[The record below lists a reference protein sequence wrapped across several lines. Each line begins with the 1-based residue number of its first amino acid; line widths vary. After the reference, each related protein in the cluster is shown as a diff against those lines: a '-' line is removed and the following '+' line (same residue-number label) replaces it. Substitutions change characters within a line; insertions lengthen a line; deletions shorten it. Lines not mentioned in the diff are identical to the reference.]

1 MEEMQER
8 PGISLKGYW
17 LRIRA
22 GRWWLLGFAFGGWLL
37 ATTASWIMPPK
48 YRSET
53 VILVEQQ
60 KIPEHYVEPNV
71 ASDLQHRL
79 QSMSEQILS
88 RTRLL
93 TIIGNFHLYGQD
105 KNVADADDL
114 VAAMRKNINIELVRT
129 SGRDNDLSA
138 FKISYSDSNPSVAQQ
153 VTGELTSLFIN
164 ENLRNRTQLSEDTTS
179 FLENQLGE
187 ARKSLGEQEQRL
199 REFRSSYGGQ
209 LPDQLQSNVQILNGL
224 QTQLQATTEAWQ
236 RSEQQKLFLQYQY
249 RALGGASSKGGE
261 PGQPVSVMV
270 LNQKLEG
277 LKNQLADLSTKYTAR
292 HPDILKLQSEIAAT
306 EALRT
311 RLIEKAK
318 SKSPADAANDDGGA
332 APGATSQLT
341 VIEGQMKAN
350 ELEIANDQAKIKR
363 LEGQVEDYRARL
375 NRAPV
380 REQQLA
386 AITRDYEQSR
396 TYYESLLAKKLQ
408 SEMATN
414 LEKRQQ
420 GEQFRMIDPPNLPQ
434 KPYWPNR
441 LAFSVAGLG
450 LGAVAGL
457 GIVLLLEL
465 ANPRIYQGDELRAID
480 ELGVLVAIPALLTP
494 AEQRKVPLRR
504 VVESAVAAAM
514 LALIS
519 IGTLLTHYKG

>member
-1 MEEMQER
+1 MDESQER
-8 PGISLKGYW
+8 QGINLAGYW

-22 GRWWLLGFAFGGWLL
+22 GRWWLLGFAFAGWVL
-37 ATTASWIMPPK
+37 ATAAGWILPPK

-60 KIPEHYVEPNV
+60 KVPEHYVEPNV

-93 TIIGNFHLYGQD
+93 TIINNFHLYGQSQS
-105 KNVADADDL
+105 NADADGL
-114 VAAMRKNINIELVRT
+114 VGTMRDNIKIELVRT

-138 FKISYSDSNPSVAQQ
+138 FKISYSANNPLVAQQ

-164 ENLRNRTQLSEDTTS
+164 ENLRNRTQLSEDTTA
-179 FLENQLGE
+179 FLDNQLGE
-187 ARKSLGEQEQRL
+187 ARKSLDQQEEKL
-199 REFRSSYGGQ
+199 RQFRSAYGGQ
-209 LPDQLQSNVQILNGL
+209 LPDQAQSNVQILSGL
-224 QTQLQATTEAWQ
+224 QAQLQAATESWQ
-236 RSEQQKLFLQYQY
+236 RADQQRLFLQYQY
-249 RALGGASSKGGE
+249 RALGGASSKSGG
-261 PGQPVSVMV
+261 GQPVTVLA

-277 LKNQLADLSTKYTAR
+277 LKNQLADLSTRYTPR
-292 HPDILKLQSEIAAT
+292 HPDILKLQNDIAAT
-306 EALRT
+306 EALRAK
-311 RLIEKAK
+311 LIERAK
-318 SKSPADAANDDGGA
+318 TQPGTEAPEDSAA
-332 APGATSQLT
+332 GATSQLT
-341 VIEGQMKAN
+341 MLEGQVKAN
-350 ELEIANDQAKIKR
+350 ELDLRNEETKIKR
-363 LEGQVEDYRARL
+363 LEGQIEDYRGRL
-375 NRAPV
+375 SHAPV

-386 AITRDYEQSR
+386 ALTRDYEQSR
-396 TYYESLLAKKLQ
+396 SYYDSLLAKKLQ

-457 GIVLLLEL
+457 GLVLLFEL
-465 ANPRIYQGDELRAID
+465 ANSRVYQASELE
-480 ELGVLVAIPALLTP
+480 ELAGIKVLASVPTLSTP
-494 AEQRKVPLRR
+494 AERRKAPRR
-504 VVESAVAAAM
+504 LAIEGALAAVMLLVVSA
-514 LALIS
+514 
-519 IGTLLTHYKG
+519 GTLFAYFKG